1 MRSLRYT
8 LVLVL
13 ALELAVWEAF
23 LVAARPLGTALP
35 VAAVLAATGNLAL
48 GALGARVL
56 GRPAGAAVP
65 GLVWLLPAVLLST
78 TGPGGDV
85 VVTGGWRGIAFLVA
99 GAGAAVAAGGL
110 QGARQRRTTPEVEL
124 RR

>member
-1 MRSLRYT
+1 VRSLRYT

-23 LVAARPLGTALP
+23 LVAARPFGAPLP
-35 VAAVLAATGNLAL
+35 LAALLAALGNLGL
-48 GALGARVL
+48 GAVGARVL

-99 GAGAAVAAGGL
+99 GAAGAVVAGGRS
-110 QGARQRRTTPEVEL
+110 GARQNRASPAVEL

>member
-13 ALELAVWEAF
+13 ALELAVWESF
-23 LVAARPLGTALP
+23 LVAARPFGEPLPLSAL
-35 VAAVLAATGNLAL
+35 LAALGNLAL

-56 GRPAGAAVP
+56 GTPAGAAAP
-65 GLVWLLPAVLLST
+65 GLVWLLPAVLLSV

-99 GAGAAVAAGGL
+99 GAAAAVVAGGMRRAREN
-110 QGARQRRTTPEVEL
+110 GATPEVEM